1 MATEN
6 DVPLQCIRDAA
17 EGVAPVVRRRAF
29 GAGVAVV
36 YSKDGKILRE
46 SSDGKIEVVRSS
58 KAREIRV
65 RKKIWK
71 IG

>member
-6 DVPLQCIRDAA
+6 DLPLQCIRDAA
-17 EGVAPVVRRRAF
+17 KGVAPEVKRRAF

-46 SSDGKIEVVRSS
+46 SSDGRIEVIRSS
-58 KAREIRV
+58 RAREIHV

>member
-1 MATEN
+1 MATQN
-6 DVPLQCIRDAA
+6 DYPLQSIRDAA
-17 EGVAPVVRRRAF
+17 ESITPEVKRRAF

-46 SSDGKIEVVRSS
+46 SSDGRIEVIRSS